1 MTGLLRE
8 SSAGNA
14 AHVHPLLPGGG
25 LRDDLR
31 DDPGAALHLLRG
43 RVHEICGPARR
54 SLAAM
59 IMGADR
65 GSGPMNRGPG
75 NWGPTN
81 RRSENWGPTNWGPVI
96 WIAAGWQG
104 ERLLP
109 DGLRDFAEPG
119 RVIFVTARHAPDLL
133 WAMEEALRSGAA
145 PLVIADLPEPPA
157 LTPVRRLQLATEA
170 GARVAPQ
177 APLGLML
184 TPG

>member
-1 MTGLLRE
+1 
-8 SSAGNA
+8 
-14 AHVHPLLPGGG
+14 
-25 LRDDLR
+25 
-31 DDPGAALHLLRG
+31 
-43 RVHEICGPARR
+43 
-54 SLAAM
+54 
-59 IMGADR
+59 
-65 GSGPMNRGPG
+65 MNRGPG
-75 NWGPTN
+75 NWGP
-81 RRSENWGPTNWGPVI
+81 ENWGPVI

-109 DGLRDFAEPG
+109 DGLCDFAEPG

-184 TPG
+184 TPGAGGAAGAHSRWQMTATPDGWRLDRLRARMAPPASWHLKAGAGGKGGVISDFLQLKTDT